1 MAVLP
6 VLGLAGVM
14 SVVVECAV
22 TESIQDSVADEHRAG
37 VLGLGDAVMVSC
49 AMVGTL
55 VAPLLAA
62 ALGPRLG
69 LVVLGGAC
77 VVVGAGRGRAVAT
90 FACGPCA
97 AVAAPEPAVI
107 IRRVA

>member
-1 MAVLP
+1 M
-6 VLGLAGVM
+6 
-14 SVVVECAV
+14 
-22 TESIQDSVADEHRAG
+22 TETIQDSVADEHRAG

-77 VVVGAGRGRAVAT
+77 VVVVLVGVVRSRRARPAD
-90 FACGPCA
+90 AA
-97 AVAAPEPAVI
+97 AVADAEAPAV
-107 IRRVA
+107 RPMAWL